1 MWYLTIEQNGDL
13 LNATDN
19 NGNQCLIVEVS
30 ADNEVRIVVFDKK
43 ERGSFF
49 DEPWIIKKPSD
60 PSTFTYTNDQRKS
73 ISAAPAFPADAQ
85 INIGSITSSGA
96 KITFKRASCK
106 ENPMINEV
114 YYYKL
119 EIYEGSKRVKVLF
132 LHSHFYNKSSKNT
145 LYSYN
150 LNGLKPGTEYTL
162 KLFAT
167 DAYYRES
174 EPLTASF
181 KTN

>member
-1 MWYLTIEQNGDL
+1 MLYLTIEQNGDL

-73 ISAAPAFPADAQ
+73 ISEAPAFPEDAQ

-96 KITFKRASCK
+96 NHLQRASCRK
-106 ENPMINEV
+106 TPDKRGLLLQAGNI
-114 YYYKL
+114 KAQ
-119 EIYEGSKRVKVLF
+119 KRVKVIPP
-132 LHSHFYNKSSKNT
+132 LHSTIRAVNT

-150 LNGLKPGTEYTL
+150 LTV
-162 KLFAT
+162 
-167 DAYYRES
+167 
-174 EPLTASF
+174 
-181 KTN
+181 